1 MEDQKEGFC
10 TTRDSACFTKT
21 RLLIGL
27 ISEKNLCFLEG
38 IGKSLLSTAKA
49 VKITLL
55 ESISYHLSLVLN
67 GFFLN
72 NRRFV
77 NLFCQTI
84 CGNVSIIKKG
94 KKR

>member
-10 TTRDSACFTKT
+10 TLRDSACFTKT

-27 ISEKNLCFLEG
+27 IGEKNLCFLEG
-38 IGKSLLSTAKA
+38 IGKSLLSAAKA
-49 VKITLL
+49 VKITLP
-55 ESISYHLSLVLN
+55 ESISHHLSLVFN

-77 NLFCQTI
+77 NLSCQTI
-84 CGNVSIIKKG
+84 YANASIIKKG